1 MMALKSRSILVEPSD
16 YILRNVGDMAMLGVA
31 IERLARLFPQNQINV
46 LTSDASSLVRFAP
59 GATPLLDVGRAQWLR
74 DNFLPGVL
82 ANRLF
87 RELRRRAPRVIGPLW
102 RYRYRNNENMA
113 SALDRF
119 SWSVSNADLVVV
131 AGMGGIT
138 DYFPGYA
145 SGVLEVLG
153 LAIHAGRRTVMV
165 GQGMG
170 PLENAGLRARAA
182 AILPKLDLIALRE
195 QRTGR
200 PLLTALGVDPARI
213 MVTGDDAIEMAYVI
227 RPKALDVGIGLNVRV
242 SDYSGVDS
250 PILDRIREAVRD
262 ASASLGAP
270 IIPVPI
276 SHVPGEEDI
285 RSIGNL
291 MASSD
296 FELSL
301 AAGLKTPI
309 AVIRQ
314 IQRCRLVVTGS
325 YHAGVFALASGIP
338 VVGLAKSSYYR
349 DKFLGLADMFAVGC
363 ETVLLDHQD
372 CSKSL
377 RDAIQRLY
385 ASAQAIRPHIL
396 SSAKRQIAA
405 GHACYRR
412 IRELAS
418 PHRVGETY
426 DA

>member
-1 MMALKSRSILVEPSD
+1 MMALGSRSILVEPSD

-31 IERLARLFPQNQINV
+31 IERLARLFPESQINV
-46 LTSDASSLVRFAP
+46 LTNDASSLVRFAP
-59 GATPLLDVGRAQWLR
+59 AASPLLDDGRAQWLR
-74 DNFLPGVL
+74 NNFLPGTL
-82 ANRLF
+82 AIRLF
-87 RELRRRAPRVIGPLW
+87 RELRRRAPHVIGPLW
-102 RYRYRNNENMA
+102 RYRHRNNEKMA
-113 SALDRF
+113 VALDQF
-119 SWSVSNADLVVV
+119 SDSVSHADLVVV

-145 SGVLEVLG
+145 YGVLEVLG

-170 PLENAGLRARAA
+170 PLENAELRARAA

-195 QRTGR
+195 QRAGR
-200 PLLTALGVDPARI
+200 PLLKELGVDPARI

-227 RPKALDVGIGLNVRV
+227 RPKLLGVGIGVNARV

-250 PILDRIREAVRD
+250 QILDRIREALRD

-270 IIPVPI
+270 LIPVPI
-276 SHVPGEEDI
+276 SFVPGEEDI

-291 MASSD
+291 MDSSD
-296 FELSL
+296 PELSL

-309 AVIRQ
+309 EVIRQ

-338 VVGLAKSSYYR
+338 VVGLAKSSYYL

-363 ETVLLDHQD
+363 ETVVLDKSD
-372 CSKSL
+372 CTISL
-377 RDAIQRLY
+377 RDAVHRLY
-385 ASAQAIRPHIL
+385 ASAQTIRPCIL
-396 SSAKRQIAA
+396 SSAVLQIAA
-405 GHACYRR
+405 GHSCYRR
-412 IRELAS
+412 IRDLAS
-418 PHRVGETY
+418 P
-426 DA
+426 A